1 MYIYICMC
9 IYIII
14 YIYICILHIPFVYN
28 YHDISVLRFVWRHPH
43 VFRPIDAIY
52 RGIGGMDLMALYTR
66 CGDTA
71 VTFESVRDPKFDKN
85 FAFLRMISQAL
96 AWIFAPRIVGLLP
109 SRKGWKDEKVL
120 LASSWHKY
128 GIARDKHFN
137 TTNSGSFAR
146 PLNRHHS
153 SYLYGLIWLT
163 HVKTII
169 NQ

>member
-1 MYIYICMC
+1 MYVYIYN
-9 IYIII
+9 

-153 SYLYGLIWLT
+153 SYLYCLIWLT